1 MSSNSSRNFWYAV
14 NTCMG
19 GEKDGEDDVSKWT
32 RRAPTRQDR
41 IKCSGT
47 LTQPTVHGPRSIY
60 TDLGVLRVSHD
71 VHVPDARPVLVQQA
85 LLLVLERKGRELGA
99 GAAVE
104 AGLAVGER
112 AALEHVRPQRLGEAE
127 GRDAE
132 VALCGV

>member
-1 MSSNSSRNFWYAV
+1 MQRHSH
-14 NTCMG
+14 
-19 GEKDGEDDVSKWT
+19 
-32 RRAPTRQDR
+32 PT
-41 IKCSGT
+41 
-47 LTQPTVHGPRSIY
+47 HGPRSTY
-60 TDLGVLRVSHD
+60 TDLGVLRVGND